1 MQLIAAFTRA
11 RTRRLLAGIVERVIM
26 IFLVTP
32 RTQLLA
38 FLWTHWRACAGHTG
52 VPVLPVTA
60 NHTKHRSIRQ
70 RQILYGLRWGGGEG
84 VTA

>member
-11 RTRRLLAGIVERVIM
+11 RTCRLLAGIVERVIM

-52 VPVLPVTA
+52 VWCTGTPNTDQSDKL
-60 NHTKHRSIRQ
+60 HTDPF
-70 RQILYGLRWGGGEG
+70 LL
-84 VTA
+84 